1 MTVVKARLVGSVLCA
16 LAMALSGH
24 APAQDEAVAGESAHV
39 TPAQPDAPEGEDGP
53 ATQTLKPTG
62 PLPLNGLI
70 VDRTITMIGKTF
82 YQQFS
87 QRRLDS
93 VILSNTNLVINERP
107 SARWGSIVWVAEG
120 NSILYQATLTPRL
133 SDVDQYAAAAVG
145 QVEQLILRR
154 KVMQALEQN
163 GDLADDEW

>member
-1 MTVVKARLVGSVLCA
+1 MKAQVLGSVLGA
-16 LAMALSGH
+16 IVLVASWH
-24 APAQDEAVAGESAHV
+24 AWGQDEAIGGESV
-39 TPAQPDAPEGEDGP
+39 GRPPVQTDAPEGEDGP
-53 ATQTLKPTG
+53 ATKTLKPTG
-62 PLPLNGLI
+62 PIPLSGLV
-70 VDRTITMIGKTF
+70 VDRTVTMIGKTF

-93 VILSNTNLVINERP
+93 VILSSTNLVINERP

-133 SDVDQYAAAAVG
+133 SDVDQYAAAAVA

-154 KVMQALEQN
+154 KVMQALDHN